1 MTTFWAS
8 LMQVNAR
15 KVMWILLPCCQV
27 VLLIC
32 LWRLSQTDTGLPL
45 MNTPI
50 LSTDSYTPTNRFPPV
65 PPPSAGADL
74 ASDLFNSQYILSLL
88 EQQRHVE
95 REKIEASR
103 RAQEAA
109 TLAEA
114 AQSPNPSPVDA
125 PVQTEPSV
133 SPRKVVALTYRGM
146 ITRPDGRRLALI
158 KNDADGSE
166 QFFAVESKIVGHRLH
181 RIERLHMSLADDTNA
196 ILRLELGQAV
206 EVEIP

>member
-27 VLLIC
+27 VLLVC
-32 LWRLSQTDTGLPL
+32 LWRVRQTDTGSPL

-50 LSTDSYTPTNRFPPV
+50 LSTDPYTPTNRFPQV
-65 PPPSAGADL
+65 PLPPAGADL
-74 ASDLFNSQYILSLL
+74 ANDLFNSQYILSLL
-88 EQQRHVE
+88 EQQRQVE
-95 REKIEASR
+95 REKIEATR

-109 TLAEA
+109 ALAEA
-114 AQSPNPSPVDA
+114 VPSPNPSPVDT
-125 PVQTEPSV
+125 PVQTPPPV

-146 ITRPDGRRLALI
+146 MTRPDGSRLALI

-166 QFFAVESKIVGHRLH
+166 LYFAVESKIAGHRLH

-196 ILRLELGQAV
+196 ILQLELGQAV
-206 EVEIP
+206 EVEVP